1 VAFHQDGKLIAALF
15 VGPAPV
21 AVARDHLAARIGSDE
36 GLAGRPSADMPD
48 PGATVC
54 ACFNVGVNTIREAI
68 QSGRAMTVSALGAAL
83 GAGTSCGS
91 CRPELA
97 ALITRFKLPVA
108 AE

>member
-1 VAFHQDGKLIAALF
+1 LN
-15 VGPAPV
+15 
-21 AVARDHLAARIGSDE
+21 AVE
-36 GLAGRPSADMPD
+36 PMVLAGRPSADMPD

-54 ACFNVGVNTIREAI
+54 ACLNVGVNTIREAI
-68 QSGRAMTVSALGAAL
+68 QSGRALTVAALGEAL

-97 ALITRFKLPVA
+97 GLLTRFKLPEA